1 MQNHELSAANHS
13 LELIRASAGSGKTH
27 HLTGAYIRLL
37 FESPDAYRH
46 ILAVTFTN
54 KATEEMKSRILQ
66 ELNNLATGEKSEYL
80 KDLMQSRQLSEEQI
94 RNYARQILQYILHDY
109 SAFSISTI
117 DGFFQRTMR
126 SFTREMGLTGGY
138 KIDLN
143 QDSTLTEII
152 DLMLFEL
159 DKKNNK
165 VLSDW
170 LLEFMKQEVANGKS
184 WDIKK
189 SIGNLAKQIFN
200 EIYKTLT
207 QEEKEVIEDKSAL
220 FAYRKKMRDI
230 VNEFESKL
238 KEMALRGLTLMDK
251 HGLTHEDFK
260 YGKNSGVSILHKH
273 KTGIAETPGTRFYNL
288 RNNIDVWFT
297 KNCEKETIFREVYQ
311 SGLNDNF
318 CEICEFFDT
327 HLVEYQSA
335 KAILNY
341 FFTLGILSD
350 IQRRL
355 TDYQKENNTLFL
367 SDTTELLN
375 QIIKD
380 DETPFVYEKLG
391 TRFHHFMI
399 DEFQDTSGMQWHNF
413 RPLLKESL
421 GYNKFNLI
429 VGDVKQSIY
438 RWRNTDW
445 KLLEEQVGID
455 FPNNSIT
462 ELALETNWRSDKHII
477 DFNNAFFRQ
486 GTVLLQEQ
494 FNETLNPGE
503 GQFDNKILDAYR
515 HVYQHVPENKTADKG
530 YVSFEFIEETPNEK
544 FDEIV
549 AKRIPLEIEKLQD
562 NGFQLQDIAILVRT
576 GAEAVLAAETLL
588 QYSAAHPDSK
598 YKYDF
603 ISNEALLLSS
613 AQSVKTAIA
622 LLRYYQNRKDAK
634 NKMITIHEFYR
645 LIRKIEP
652 ETNFSSFKVGDELE
666 FPEEFRT
673 EIEMLDN
680 RPLYEMT
687 ERFFGLISAYIT
699 ESDSAYIQSFMDSVL
714 RFSTRSSSDIYHF
727 LNWWDTEGKSKKL
740 FLPQNQNAIRI
751 LTIHKSKGLDFG
763 VVLLPF
769 LTWNFDHAHETIL
782 WCKPKETPFNEIPI
796 VPIRYSSSLANTIF
810 VDEYFEEKLYAYID
824 NLNLLYVAFTR
835 AKHRLIGFAK
845 KSEKAKSISNVGDLI
860 WAMMHQQNSENAN
873 NESLI
878 CINNYFSERNNLF
891 EFGNPIHI
899 NENKEKKE
907 TGELI
912 NPGKWH
918 STSYDD
924 RLRMQLNSIGY
935 FTDDGSRNKGKLMHD
950 IMMNIVK
957 FEDIDNS
964 VKEKVLSGELQ
975 EKEEADIKS
984 RISELLQLD
993 EVKDW
998 YSSKY
1003 EVLNETQ
1010 VLHPT
1015 FGLSRPDRVMLGNN
1029 EVIIIDYKF
1038 GEIEESKHLRQVA
1051 YYKKYIEEMGYQNV
1065 SGYLLYANNKHVVKI

>member
-1 MQNHELSAANHS
+1 MQNRESSAANHS

-66 ELNNLATGEKSEYL
+66 ELNNLAIGDKSDYL
-80 KDLMQSRQLSEEQI
+80 KDLMRTRQLSEEQI

-117 DGFFQRTMR
+117 DGFFQRAMR
-126 SFTREMGLTGGY
+126 SFTREMGLSGGY
-138 KIDLN
+138 NIDLN

-159 DKKNNK
+159 DKSKNK
-165 VLSDW
+165 VLSNW

-189 SIGNLAKQIFN
+189 SIANLAKQIFN
-200 EIYKTLT
+200 ETYKTLT
-207 QEEKEVIEDKSAL
+207 EEEKKVIEDKSEL

-230 VNEFESKL
+230 VNEFESNL
-238 KEMALRGLTLMDK
+238 KEMALRGLTLMDE
-251 HGLTHEDFK
+251 HGLSHEDFK

-273 KTGIAETPGTRFYNL
+273 KTGIAEPPGTRFYNL
-288 RNNIDVWFT
+288 RNNIDAWFT
-297 KNCEKETIFREVYQ
+297 KNCEKESIFREVYK
-311 SGLNDNF
+311 SGLNDIF
-318 CEICEFFDT
+318 CEICEFYGN

-335 KAILNY
+335 KEILNY

-355 TDYQKENNTLFL
+355 TDYQKEKNTLFL

-399 DEFQDTSGMQWHNF
+399 DEFQDTSNMQWRNF

-421 GYNKFNLI
+421 GYNRFNLI

-445 KLLEEQVGID
+445 KLLEEKVGID
-455 FPNNSIT
+455 FKNNAIT
-462 ELALETNWRSDKHII
+462 ELALEINWRSDRHII

-486 GTVLLQEQ
+486 GTVLLQQQ
-494 FNETLNPGE
+494 FNESLNPEEGE
-503 GQFDNKILDAYR
+503 FDNKLLDAYR
-515 HVYQHVPENKTADKG
+515 HVYQHVPENKATDKG
-530 YVSFEFIEETPNEK
+530 YISFEFIEEMPDLK

-576 GAEAVLAAETLL
+576 GAEAVLVAETLL
-588 QYSAAHPDSK
+588 QYAAEHSDSK

-634 NKMITIHEFYR
+634 NKMIAIHEFYR
-645 LIRKIEP
+645 LMEEAAS
-652 ETNFSSFKVGDELE
+652 ETNIASFKVGDELE

-673 EIEMLDN
+673 EIETLDN
-680 RPLYEMT
+680 RPLYEMM
-687 ERFFGLISAYIT
+687 ERFFGLISEYVS

-714 RFSTRSSSDIYHF
+714 KLSTQSSTDIYHF

-751 LTIHKSKGLDFG
+751 LTIHISKGLDFG

-769 LTWNFDHAHETIL
+769 LTWNFDHVHETIL
-782 WCKPKETPFNEIPI
+782 WCRPKVEPFNEIPI

-835 AKHRLIGFAK
+835 AKHQLIGFAK
-845 KSEKAKSISNVGDLI
+845 KNKKPKSISNVGDLI
-860 WAMMHQQNSENAN
+860 WAVIHQQNNENTN
-873 NESLI
+873 GESLI
-878 CINNYFSERNNLF
+878 SLTDYFSEENNLF
-891 EFGNPIHI
+891 EFGNSIYI
-899 NENKEKKE
+899 KEDKEKKVAS
-907 TGELI
+907 ELI
-912 NPGKWH
+912 NPGKWQ

-924 RLRMQLNSIGY
+924 RLRIQLNSIGY

-950 IMMNIVK
+950 IMMNIIR
-957 FEDIDNS
+957 FEHIDNA
-964 VKEKVLSGELQ
+964 VKEKVLSGEL
-975 EKEEADIKS
+975 EEEEETDIKD
-984 RISELLQLD
+984 IITELLQLD

-998 YSSKY
+998 YSGKY
-1003 EVLNETQ
+1003 DVLNETQ
-1010 VLHPT
+1010 ILHPT

-1029 EVIIIDYKF
+1029 EVIIVDYKF
-1038 GEIEESKHLRQVA
+1038 GEIEENKHLKQVA
-1051 YYKKYIEEMGYQNV
+1051 YYKRYIEEMGYQNV
-1065 SGYLLYANNKHVVKI
+1065 SGYLLYAHNKKVVKI